1 MRRLS
6 PCHGNPTRTLA
17 AATRQDFTET
27 LLTRPIPKKMG
38 LVADFALRV
47 AALILAYACFVF
59 FNRLDKTICEK

>member
-1 MRRLS
+1 VRRLS
-6 PCHGNPTRTLA
+6 PCHGEPDT
-17 AATRQDFTET
+17 DFGSRDAPGTET
-27 LLTRPIPKKMG
+27 LLTCPIPNKMG